1 MRLKTFKVS
10 RQIAGG
16 PRTAKVAT
24 CFNHLGRHG
33 RISIGLPKAVKTKA
47 ATVDFVRKF
56 VESFVD
62 FVKSRSNEN
71 EILNNRQR
79 NVYFKKCHLN

>member
-1 MRLKTFKVS
+1 MRFKTFKVS
-10 RQIAGG
+10 RQIAGVPG
-16 PRTAKVAT
+16 QQRVAT
-24 CFNHLGRHG
+24 CFSHLGQHG

-62 FVKSRSNEN
+62 FVKRRSNEN

-79 NVYFKKCHLN
+79 NIYF